1 MRKIAIAVVIA
12 LFYSSSSLA
21 AGEGPASDELQYTPA
36 TYYVDGFGEATTNAW
51 VSLYGQYKDENTTI
65 EGIKIGDTLESR
77 GSALGPGIGLE
88 VAPMFGTYG
97 VFRTSITNN
106 ESTYVAIGIT
116 VDELFMDEADSF
128 DSRNDSEFSYG
139 FGVNNSSYN
148 IEYMMY
154 MDEEN
159 YGVAAFSVGFISE
172 F

>member
-1 MRKIAIAVVIA
+1 MRRISIVLVIA
-12 LFYSSSSLA
+12 LFYSSPSLA
-21 AGEGPASDELQYTPA
+21 AGEDPVSDRFQYTPA
-36 TYYVDGFGEATTNAW
+36 TYHVDGFGEATANAS
-51 VSLYGQYKDENTTI
+51 VSLYGQYINENTTV

-77 GSALGPGIGLE
+77 GSGLGPGIGLE

-97 VFRTSITNN
+97 IYRKSVADD

-128 DSRNDSEFSYG
+128 ESSNDSEFSYG
-139 FGVNNSSYN
+139 FGVNHSSYN